1 MYPNKKAIRDF
12 RNTKARINV
21 AKTLCNK
28 CKFEWNK
35 PVAINYLC
43 LVEEVFNIN
52 INVIELQNIPILG
65 GNVNLFNCLLYRS
78 ENRKTATHYLLFDNE
93 KGHFHSITNI
103 KAFLAVRSFCN
114 TCLKGFCKL
123 STSETHTCDTT
134 IVKKKVVDKK
144 TEFKM
149 IKEMSHYLKRGF
161 TKGSTEEINE
171 TKEKYRK
178 QITNPRYIIYD
189 FETDTH
195 TNIHKPNH
203 VEVDVLQIDEK

>member
-1 MYPNKKAIRDF
+1 MYPNNKAIRDF

-43 LVEEVFNIN
+43 LVEETSNIN

-65 GNVNLFNCLLYRS
+65 GNVNLFNCLLYKS
-78 ENRKTATHYLLFDNE
+78 ENRNTTTHHLLLGNE
-93 KGHFHSITNI
+93 KEHFHSITDI
-103 KAFLAVRSFCN
+103 RAFLAVRSFCN
-114 TCLKGFCKL
+114 TCLKGFCVS
-123 STSETHTCDTT
+123 STSEKHTCDTT

-161 TKGSTEEINE
+161 IKGSMEEINE
-171 TKEKYRK
+171 INEKYKKTK
-178 QITNPRYIIYD
+178 QILDI
-189 FETDTH
+189 
-195 TNIHKPNH
+195 
-203 VEVDVLQIDEK
+203 